1 MRATYHTA
9 IVIPVLNESEAIE
22 PLFQKLVALV
32 EAHHDGYRVVVVDGG
47 STDGTLDQVIE
58 FRDRLPVEIV
68 TLEPGLGLGDALD
81 VGLAHAIDGAD
92 VVVTM
97 DGDNSHDPG
106 LIVEMV
112 DRIRAGSDVVVA
124 SRFAPGGAE
133 IGVAPHRRLLSHAA
147 SRFLRMVLPFP
158 PVRDYSSGFR
168 AYRAETLSGV
178 RSAHSHFVAESG
190 FACMLE
196 LLLELRAN
204 GARPDEVPLVLRYD
218 HKESDSKMEV
228 LPTVSRYLSLVSRH
242 VFQGRRSEVGA

>member
-1 MRATYHTA
+1 MSAAHQTV

-22 PLFQKLVALV
+22 PLFQKIVALM
-32 EAHHDGYRVVVVDGG
+32 EGQRDGYRVVVVDGG
-47 STDGTLDQVIE
+47 STDGTLDRVAKFQ
-58 FRDRLPVEIV
+58 DRVPVEIV

-81 VGLAHAIDGAD
+81 AGLTRAVDCGD

-97 DGDNSHDPG
+97 DGDNSHDPS
-106 LIVEMV
+106 LIVEML

-147 SRFLRMVLPFP
+147 SRFLRTVLPFP

-168 AYRAETLSGV
+168 AYRAKTLVGA
-178 RSAHSHFVAESG
+178 RSAGQRFVAESG

-204 GARPDEVPLVLRYD
+204 GARADEVPLVLRYD
-218 HKESDSKMEV
+218 HKASDSKMEV
-228 LPTVSRYLSLVSRH
+228 LPTVVRYLSLVSRH
-242 VFQGRRSEVGA
+242 MFQRRRSEARA

>member
-1 MRATYHTA
+1 LSATYHTA

-32 EAHHDGYRVVVVDGG
+32 EAQRGGYRVVVVDGG
-47 STDGTLDQVIE
+47 STDGTLPQVVE
-58 FRDRLPVEIV
+58 FQGRVPLEIV

-81 VGLAHAIDGAD
+81 AGLARAIDGAD
-92 VVVTM
+92 IVVTM
-97 DGDNSHDPG
+97 DGDNSHDPS
-106 LIVEMV
+106 LIVDMV
-112 DRIRAGSDVVVA
+112 ERIRAGSDLVVA

-168 AYRAETLSGV
+168 AYRANTLSDV
-178 RSAHSHFVAESG
+178 RSAGPRFVAESG

-218 HKESDSKMEV
+218 HKASDSKMDV
-228 LPTVSRYLSLVSRH
+228 LPTVMRYLSLVSRH
-242 VFQGRRSEVGA
+242 VFQERRSEVEA

>member
-1 MRATYHTA
+1 LSAAHQTV

-22 PLFQKLVALV
+22 PLFQKLVALA
-32 EAHHDGYRVVVVDGG
+32 ETQGDGFRVVVVDGG
-47 STDGTLDQVIE
+47 STDGTLDRVAKFQGRV
-58 FRDRLPVEIV
+58 PVEIV

-81 VGLAHAIDGAD
+81 AGLTRAVDDAD

-97 DGDNSHDPG
+97 DGDNSHDPS
-106 LIVEMV
+106 LIVDMLE
-112 DRIRAGSDVVVA
+112 RIRAGSDVVVA

-147 SRFLRMVLPFP
+147 SRFLRTVLPFP

-168 AYRAETLSGV
+168 AYRVKTLVGV
-178 RSAHSHFVAESG
+178 RSVGQRFVAESG

-218 HKESDSKMEV
+218 HKASDSKMEV
-228 LPTVSRYLSLVSRH
+228 LPTVMRYLSLVSRH
-242 VFQGRRSEVGA
+242 VLQGRQSEARI

>member
-1 MRATYHTA
+1 
-9 IVIPVLNESEAIE
+9 
-22 PLFQKLVALV
+22 
-32 EAHHDGYRVVVVDGG
+32 
-47 STDGTLDQVIE
+47 
-58 FRDRLPVEIV
+58 
-68 TLEPGLGLGDALD
+68 
-81 VGLAHAIDGAD
+81 
-92 VVVTM
+92 M

-106 LIVEMV
+106 LIVDML

-147 SRFLRMVLPFP
+147 SRFLRTVLPFP

-168 AYRAETLSGV
+168 AYRAKTLVGI
-178 RSAHSHFVAESG
+178 RSNGQRFVDESG

-218 HKESDSKMEV
+218 HKASDSKMEV
-228 LPTVSRYLSLVSRH
+228 LPTVMRYLSLVSRH
-242 VFQGRRSEVGA
+242 MFQGRRSEARA